1 MKLPVSKLFLCMI
14 LSKRTFRKTFS
25 IDYLLLGAIIP
36 IILAGLFTM
45 SSFSGVNVFFN
56 RQIIWIGISLVAFF
70 FLSTIDFKFL
80 RKTGIIFGIYV
91 GTVGVLLLLYLLGA
105 TVKGAQGWFSF
116 GFFSIQPSEFAKL
129 ALILL
134 LAKYFSRR
142 HIEIKNLRH
151 IIVSGVYAGIIFVL
165 VALQPDFG
173 SALIIFAIWFGMVLV
188 SGISKKH
195 VLLVFMLVTLV
206 VGLLWN
212 FVFYEYQKQRIMNFI
227 HPLQDIRGTG
237 YNAYQST
244 ITVGSGQII
253 GKGLGYGTQSRLKF
267 LPEYQTDFIFAA
279 YAEEWGF
286 IGVII
291 LFMLYGLVL
300 WRILKTSMDGATNF
314 EILFGVGITIMFVAH
329 LLVHIGMNV
338 GIMPVTGITIP
349 FMSYGGSHLLVSF
362 IALGILQSMRRYSS
376 SVHKDVMKN
385 EFLGV

>member
-1 MKLPVSKLFLCMI
+1 MI
-14 LSKRTFRKTFS
+14 LNKRFSHIFSK
-25 IDYLLLGAIIP
+25 IDWILVGALIP
-36 IILAGLFTM
+36 IICAGLFTM
-45 SSFSGVNVFFN
+45 SSFSETNIFFN
-56 RQIIWIGISLVAFF
+56 RQIIWILISFIVFF
-70 FLSTIDFKFL
+70 ILSTIDFKFL
-80 RKTGIIFGIYV
+80 RKTGIIFGLYV
-91 GTVGVLLLLYLLGA
+91 SIIFVLILLFLIGA

-116 GFFSIQPSEFAKL
+116 GAFSIQPSEFAKL
-129 ALILL
+129 ILILV

-142 HIEIKNLRH
+142 HIEIKNIRH
-151 IIVSGVYAGIIFVL
+151 IIVSGVYAGMLFVL
-165 VALQPDFG
+165 VSLQPDFG
-173 SALIIFAIWFGMVLV
+173 SALIIFCIWFGMVLV

-195 VLLVFMLVTLV
+195 IVLVFTLVAVV

-212 FVFYEYQKQRIMNFI
+212 FVFYEYQKQRILTFI

-244 ITVGSGQII
+244 ITVGSGQLF

-286 IGVII
+286 VGVIV
-291 LFMLYGLVL
+291 LLSLYLVVL
-300 WRILKTSMDGATNF
+300 WRILATAVNGATNF
-314 EILFGVGITIMFVAH
+314 EILFGIGITIMFVAH
-329 LLVHIGMNV
+329 MLVHIGMNI

-349 FMSYGGSHLLVSF
+349 FMSYGGSHLLVTF

-376 SVHKDVMKN
+376 SVHKDIVQN

>member
-1 MKLPVSKLFLCMI
+1 MI
-14 LSKRTFRKTFS
+14 LSKYKIPS
-25 IDYLLLGAIIP
+25 IDWLLLSAIIP
-36 IILAGLFTM
+36 IILGGLFTM
-45 SSFSGVNVFFN
+45 SSFSDTNIFFN
-56 RQIIWIGISLVAFF
+56 RQLIWIAISLLVFF

-91 GTVGVLLLLYLLGA
+91 ATVAILLLLYVLGA

-116 GFFSIQPSEFAKL
+116 GAFSIQPSEFAKL

-151 IIVSGVYAGIIFVL
+151 IVVSGVYAGIIFVL

-173 SALIIFAIWFGMVLV
+173 SALIIFCIWFGMVLV

-195 VLLVFMLVTLV
+195 VLLVFTLVTLV

-212 FVFYEYQKQRIMNFI
+212 FVFYEYQKQRIMTFI

-244 ITVGSGQII
+244 ITVGSGQVL

-286 IGVII
+286 VGVLL
-291 LFMLYGLVL
+291 LFFLYMFVL
-300 WRILKTSMDGATNF
+300 WRILKTAINGATNF
-314 EILFGVGITIMFVAH
+314 EILFGVGIMIMFVAH

-376 SVHKDVMKN
+376 SVHKDIMKN

>member
-1 MKLPVSKLFLCMI
+1 MI
-14 LSKRTFRKTFS
+14 LNKKILQVFQS
-25 IDYLLLGAIIP
+25 IDWFLVGAIIP
-36 IILAGLFTM
+36 IICAGLFTM
-45 SSFSGVNVFFN
+45 SSFSESNIFFN
-56 RQIIWIGISLVAFF
+56 RQIIWIGISLCVFF

-80 RKTGIIFGIYV
+80 RKTGIIFGIYMAI
-91 GTVGVLLLLYLLGA
+91 VGVLVLLFLIGA

-116 GFFSIQPSEFAKL
+116 GAFSIQPSEFAKL
-129 ALILL
+129 ALILV

-142 HIEIKNLRH
+142 HIEIRDLKH

-173 SALIIFAIWFGMVLV
+173 SALIVFAIWFGMVLV

-195 VLLVFMLVTLV
+195 LLLVFTLVALV

-212 FVFYEYQKQRIMNFI
+212 FVFYEYQKQRIMTFI
-227 HPLQDIRGTG
+227 HPLQDIRGAG

-244 ITVGSGQII
+244 ITVGSGQIL
-253 GKGLGYGTQSRLKF
+253 GKGVGYGTQSRLKF

-286 IGVII
+286 VGVLI
-291 LFMLYGLVL
+291 LFLLYIIVL
-300 WRILKTSMDGATNF
+300 MRILKTAMNGATNF
-314 EILFGVGITIMFVAH
+314 EVLFGVGITIMFVAH

-349 FMSYGGSHLLVSF
+349 FMSYGGSHMLVTF

-376 SVHKDVMKN
+376 SVHKDSMKN

>member
-1 MKLPVSKLFLCMI
+1 MI
-14 LSKRTFRKTFS
+14 LNKKIVQVFQS
-25 IDYLLLGAIIP
+25 IDWFLLGAIVP
-36 IILAGLFTM
+36 IICAGLFTM
-45 SSFSGVNVFFN
+45 SSFAEANIYFN
-56 RQIIWIGISLVAFF
+56 RQIIWIFISLCAFF

-91 GTVGVLLLLYLLGA
+91 AIVAVLLLLFLVGA

-116 GFFSIQPSEFAKL
+116 GAFSVQPSEVAKL

-142 HIEIKNLRH
+142 HIEIRNLRH

-195 VLLVFMLVTLV
+195 LLLVFTLVVLV

-212 FVFYEYQKQRIMNFI
+212 FVFYEYQKQRIMTFI
-227 HPLQDIRGTG
+227 HPLQDIRGAG

-244 ITVGSGQII
+244 ITVGSGQIL
-253 GKGLGYGTQSRLKF
+253 GKGVGYGTQSRLKF

-286 IGVII
+286 VGVLLLFFLYII
-291 LFMLYGLVL
+291 VL
-300 WRILKTSMDGATNF
+300 LRILKTAINGATNF
-314 EILFGVGITIMFVAH
+314 EVLFGVGITIMFVAH

-349 FMSYGGSHLLVSF
+349 FMSYGGSHMLVTF
-362 IALGILQSMRRYSS
+362 VALGILQSMRRYSS
-376 SVHKDVMKN
+376 SVHKDAMKN

>member
-1 MKLPVSKLFLCMI
+1 
-14 LSKRTFRKTFS
+14 
-25 IDYLLLGAIIP
+25 
-36 IILAGLFTM
+36 M
-45 SSFSGVNVFFN
+45 SSFSDSNIFFN
-56 RQIIWIGISLVAFF
+56 RQIIWIAISCIVFF

-80 RKTGIIFGIYV
+80 RKTGIVFGIYV
-91 GTVGVLLLLYLLGA
+91 TVVGVLLLLFLVGA

-116 GFFSIQPSEFAKL
+116 GAFSIQPSEFAKL

-173 SALIIFAIWFGMVLV
+173 SAIIIFSIWFGMVLV

-195 VLLVFMLVTLV
+195 LLLVFTLVTLV

-212 FVFYEYQKQRIMNFI
+212 FVFYEYQKQRIMTFI
-227 HPLQDIRGTG
+227 HPLQDIRGAG

-286 IGVII
+286 VGVLI
-291 LFMLYGLVL
+291 LFALYSIVL
-300 WRILKTSMDGATNF
+300 WRILRTAMNGATNF

-349 FMSYGGSHLLVSF
+349 FMSYGGSHLLVTF

-376 SVHKDVMKN
+376 SVHKDSMKN

>member
-1 MKLPVSKLFLCMI
+1 MNFNEKIRKIIPTIDWI
-14 LSKRTFRKTFS
+14 L
-25 IDYLLLGAIIP
+25 IGAIVP

-45 SSFSGVNVFFN
+45 SSFSETNVFFN
-56 RQIIWIGISLVAFF
+56 RQIIWITISFCVFF
-70 FLSTIDFKFL
+70 ALSTIDFKFL
-80 RKTGIIFGIYV
+80 RKTSIVFGMYV
-91 GTVGVLLLLYLLGA
+91 ASLSVLFLLFILGA

-116 GFFSIQPSEFAKL
+116 GAFSIQPSEFAKL
-129 ALILL
+129 ALILV

-151 IIVSGVYAGIIFVL
+151 IIVSGIYAGIVFVL

-173 SALIIFAIWFGMVLV
+173 SALIIFSIWFGMVLV

-195 VLLVFMLVTLV
+195 LLLVFSIVTIV

-212 FVFYEYQKQRIMNFI
+212 FVFYEYQKQRIMTFI
-227 HPLQDIRGTG
+227 HPLQDIQGAG

-244 ITVGSGQII
+244 ITVGSGQVI

-286 IGVII
+286 VGVLI
-291 LFMLYGLVL
+291 LFGLYMIVL
-300 WRILKTSMDGATNF
+300 WRILKTAMSGATNF

-349 FMSYGGSHLLVSF
+349 FMSYGGSHLLVTF

-376 SVHKDVMKN
+376 SVHKDIMKN

>member
-1 MKLPVSKLFLCMI
+1 MI
-14 LSKRTFRKTFS
+14 LNERIKKIIPT
-25 IDYLLLGAIIP
+25 IDWVLIGAIIP

-45 SSFSGVNVFFN
+45 SSFSESNIFFN
-56 RQIIWIGISLVAFF
+56 RQIIWITISFF
-70 FLSTIDFKFL
+70 VFFVLSTIDFKFL
-80 RKTGIIFGIYV
+80 RKTSIIFGMYI
-91 GTVGVLLLLYLLGA
+91 GMLSVLFLLFLLGA

-116 GFFSIQPSEFAKL
+116 GAFSIQPSEFAKL
-129 ALILL
+129 ILILL

-151 IIVSGVYAGIIFVL
+151 IIVSGVYAGIVFIL

-173 SALIIFAIWFGMVLV
+173 SALIIFSIWFGMVLV

-195 VLLVFMLVTLV
+195 LFLVFSIVAIV

-212 FVFYEYQKQRIMNFI
+212 FVFYEYQKQRIMTFI
-227 HPLQDIRGTG
+227 HPLQDIRGAG

-286 IGVII
+286 VGVLI
-291 LFMLYGLVL
+291 LFSLYMIVL
-300 WRILKTSMDGATNF
+300 WRILKTAMSGATNF

-349 FMSYGGSHLLVSF
+349 FMSYGGSHLLVTF

-376 SVHKDVMKN
+376 SVHKDIVKN

>member
-1 MKLPVSKLFLCMI
+1 MI
-14 LSKRTFRKTFS
+14 LTKSLFNKIPSVDWAMF
-25 IDYLLLGAIIP
+25 LAIIP
-36 IILAGLFTM
+36 ILLAGLFTM
-45 SSFSGVNVFFN
+45 NSFSGANIFFN
-56 RQIIWIGISLVAFF
+56 RQIIWIGISIFVFF
-70 FLSTIDFKFL
+70 FFSTIDFKFL
-80 RKTGIIFGIYV
+80 RKTGIVFGSYV
-91 GTVGVLLLLYLLGA
+91 SIIVVLILLFLFAAA
-105 TVKGAQGWFSF
+105 TKGAQGWFSL
-116 GFFSIQPSEFAKL
+116 GAFSIQPSEFAKL
-129 ALILL
+129 ILILL

-142 HIEIKNLRH
+142 HIEIKNFKH
-151 IIVSGVYAGIIFVL
+151 IFVSGVYAGLMFVL

-173 SALIIFAIWFGMVLV
+173 SALIIFSIWFGMVLV

-195 VLLVFMLVTLV
+195 LVIVFTLVALV

-212 FVFYEYQKQRIMNFI
+212 FVFYEYQKARIMNFI

-244 ITVGSGQII
+244 ITVGSGQIV

-286 IGVII
+286 IGVLI
-291 LFMLYGLVL
+291 LMGLYAFVL
-300 WRILKTSMDGATNF
+300 WRILANAMNGATNF

-349 FMSYGGSHLLVSF
+349 FMSYGGSHMLVTF
-362 IALGILQSMRRYSS
+362 MALGILMSMRRYSS
-376 SVHKDVMKN
+376 SVHKDTMKN

>member
-1 MKLPVSKLFLCMI
+1 MTLNKKIAHVF
-14 LSKRTFRKTFS
+14 KT
-25 IDYLLLGAIIP
+25 IDWYLLGAIFP

-45 SSFSGVNVFFN
+45 SSFADSNIYFN
-56 RQIIWIGISLVAFF
+56 RQIIWIAISLGVFF

-80 RKTGIIFGIYV
+80 RKTGIIFGIYIAMLV
-91 GTVGVLLLLYLLGA
+91 VLFLLYLLGA

-116 GFFSIQPSEFAKL
+116 GAFSVQPSEFAKL

-142 HIEIKNLRH
+142 HIEIRNIRH

-173 SALIIFAIWFGMVLV
+173 SALIIFSIWFGMVLV

-195 VLLVFMLVTLV
+195 LLLVFTMVALV

-212 FVFYEYQKQRIMNFI
+212 FVFYEYQKQRIMTFI
-227 HPLQDIRGTG
+227 HPLQDIRGAG

-244 ITVGSGQII
+244 ITVGSGQIL

-279 YAEEWGF
+279 YSEEWGF
-286 IGVII
+286 VGVLI
-291 LFMLYGLVL
+291 LFFLYTMVL
-300 WRILKTSMDGATNF
+300 WRILQTAVNGATNF

-349 FMSYGGSHLLVSF
+349 FMSYGGSHLLVTF

-376 SVHKDVMKN
+376 SVHKDSMKN

>member
-1 MKLPVSKLFLCMI
+1 MNLNKIITNAKSVDWF
-14 LSKRTFRKTFS
+14 
-25 IDYLLLGAIIP
+25 LLGAIFP
-36 IILAGLFTM
+36 VLLAGLFTM
-45 SSFSGVNVFFN
+45 SSFSGDSNIFFN
-56 RQIIWIGISLVAFF
+56 RQVIWIFVSLCAFF
-70 FLSTIDFKFL
+70 FVSSIDLKFL
-80 RKTGIIFGIYV
+80 RKTEVVVGIYGAV
-91 GTVGVLLLLYLLGA
+91 LCLLVLLYVLGSV
-105 TVKGAQGWFSF
+105 VKGAQGWFNF
-116 GFFSIQPSEFAKL
+116 GAFSVQPSEFAKL
-129 ALILL
+129 ALILV

-151 IIVSGVYAGIIFVL
+151 IIVSGIYAGIIFVL

-173 SALIIFAIWFGMVLV
+173 SALIIFSIWFGMVMV

-195 VLLVFMLVTLV
+195 LLLVFTLV
-206 VGLLWN
+206 ALVIGLLWN
-212 FVFYEYQKQRIMNFI
+212 FVFYEYQKQRIMTFI
-227 HPLQDIRGTG
+227 HPLQDIRGVG

-286 IGVII
+286 VGVLI
-291 LFMLYGLVL
+291 LFALYLIIL
-300 WRILKTSMDGATNF
+300 WRILSTAINGATNF
-314 EILFGVGITIMFVAH
+314 EMLFGVGITIMFVAH

-338 GIMPVTGITIP
+338 GVMPVTGITIP
-349 FMSYGGSHLLVSF
+349 FMSYGGSHLLVTF
-362 IALGILQSMRRYSS
+362 IALGILQSMKKYSS

>member
-1 MKLPVSKLFLCMI
+1 MNLNKIITNAKSVDWF
-14 LSKRTFRKTFS
+14 
-25 IDYLLLGAIIP
+25 LLGAIFP
-36 IILAGLFTM
+36 VLLAGLFTM
-45 SSFSGVNVFFN
+45 SSFSGDSNIFFN
-56 RQIIWIGISLVAFF
+56 RQVIWIFVSLCAFF
-70 FLSTIDFKFL
+70 FVSSIDLKFL
-80 RKTGIIFGIYV
+80 RKTEVVVGIYGAV
-91 GTVGVLLLLYLLGA
+91 LCLLVLLYVMGSV
-105 TVKGAQGWFSF
+105 VKGAQGWFSF
-116 GFFSIQPSEFAKL
+116 GAFSVQPSEFAKL
-129 ALILL
+129 ALILV

-151 IIVSGVYAGIIFVL
+151 IIVSGIYAGIIFVL

-173 SALIIFAIWFGMVLV
+173 SALIIFSIWFGMVMV

-195 VLLVFMLVTLV
+195 LLLVFTLVALV

-212 FVFYEYQKQRIMNFI
+212 FVFYEYQKQRIMTFI
-227 HPLQDIRGTG
+227 HPLQDIRGVG

-286 IGVII
+286 VGVLI
-291 LFMLYGLVL
+291 LFALYLIIL
-300 WRILKTSMDGATNF
+300 WRILSTAINGATNF
-314 EILFGVGITIMFVAH
+314 EMLFGVGITIMFVAH

-338 GIMPVTGITIP
+338 GVMPVTGITIP
-349 FMSYGGSHLLVSF
+349 FMSYGGSHLLVTF
-362 IALGILQSMRRYSS
+362 IALGILQSMKKYSS